1 MPRDR
6 VRRGLWG
13 CRSGGRVG
21 RGLEG
26 VASRARMWSN
36 RGVGEARRK
45 PPPAPATRRN
55 PRPGANRDKTMTTS
69 TQNTTNENT
78 QASNAQA
85 ADHNAQIDAMSKKD
99 LVAMAVAAGT
109 HTKSA
114 ANRIRKEELAAMFHV
129 EQPGMRRMKAQ
140 LDMYRGGYQ
149 DTVSASGNKSLHN
162 GDGVASKLA
171 GMEPRD
177 VVAMAE
183 RLLDMAE
190 GSLWTK
196 YQNLNKGQ
204 QRMNAGNRIRNAVKR
219 GDITAEQVEAA

>member
-1 MPRDR
+1 
-6 VRRGLWG
+6 
-13 CRSGGRVG
+13 
-21 RGLEG
+21 
-26 VASRARMWSN
+26 
-36 RGVGEARRK
+36 
-45 PPPAPATRRN
+45 
-55 PRPGANRDKTMTTS
+55 MTTS
-69 TQNTTNENT
+69 NESTQTSNE
-78 QASNAQA
+78 QA

-109 HTKSA
+109 HSKSA
-114 ANRIRKEELAAMFHV
+114 ANKIRKEELAAMFHV
-129 EQPGMRRMKAQ
+129 EQPGMRRMKTQ
-140 LDMYRGGYQ
+140 LDQYRAGYQ

-183 RLLDMAE
+183 RLLELEE
-190 GSLWTK
+190 GSLWAK

-219 GDITAEQVEAA
+219 GDITTEQVAAA